1 MKKYYVVI
9 DETIYDLQ
17 QPSPDVSET
26 RQLTAVKHVQ
36 SHGLGNRTF
45 NPASQIAGREKRL
58 MASNVIMV
66 ADVILSK
73 LLDSQTHGV
82 SGKQKEHIC
91 LRKASQRIQKLLSF
105 PFQVCPMCIQL
116 NVINLHM
123 CFEFCESVSKLVT
136 YQQHD
141 GS

>member
-1 MKKYYVVI
+1 MKQSQIQMK
-9 DETIYDLQ
+9 DRFYDLQ

-105 PFQVCPMCIQL
+105 PLQVCPMCVQL
-116 NVINLHM
+116 YVINLHM